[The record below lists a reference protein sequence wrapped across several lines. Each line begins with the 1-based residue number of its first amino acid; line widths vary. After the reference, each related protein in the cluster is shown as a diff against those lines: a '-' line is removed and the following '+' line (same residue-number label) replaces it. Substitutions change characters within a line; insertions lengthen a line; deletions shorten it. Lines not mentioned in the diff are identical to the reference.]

1 MDDLARIEQQKED
14 AYYHSIAEEL
24 ESVFTFSAEG
34 RGERRVRIAPSL
46 SGAVRLPPSRLV
58 FAEGRSPDEAVGQ
71 PPLIEETP

>member
-46 SGAVRLPPSRLV
+46 SGAVP
-58 FAEGRSPDEAVGQ
+58 GQ
-71 PPLIEETP
+71 PPLDLEEAVS

>member
-46 SGAVRLPPSRLV
+46 SGAVRLPPSRLI
-58 FAEGRSPDEAVGQ
+58 FAVGRSPDETVGQ
-71 PPLIEETP
+71 PPRLEETP